1 MKMKNSI
8 LIILIIALLSA
19 CNGSYTTSAFTVR
32 GGISRDKI
40 HSIDTTNSGAIKIWL
55 NLDDVAFY
63 CVMPEEAKMINAA
76 YTIQQHGSS
85 AMIYRQSLTYTS
97 PISDVKNNP
106 CGYPHTS
113 GSYELLNDSS
123 GNTYYL
129 AQNAYRI
136 IGIAEIAGTSDMK
149 NADFLP
155 VFAGNVGR

>member
-8 LIILIIALLSA
+8 LIILIISLLSA

-63 CVMPEEAKMINAA
+63 CVEKKDADMINAA

-97 PISDVKNNP
+97 PVSDVSANP
-106 CGYPHTS
+106 CGYPHVS
-113 GSYELLNDSS
+113 GSYEILSDS
-123 GNTYYL
+123 GNGTYYL
-129 AQNAYRI
+129 AQNAYKI
-136 IGIAEIAGTSDMK
+136 AGIAEITGTSDIK
-149 NADFLP
+149 DADFVP
-155 VFAGNVGR
+155 VFAGKVGR